1 MTHRKSYTISD
12 FYQFYL
18 SNIER
23 DTVYDIDYKV
33 YRQIIEDYLNLQ
45 QIRLL
50 NIVENLNYHAD
61 QVI

>member
-33 YRQIIEDYLNLQ
+33 YRLF
-45 QIRLL
+45 
-50 NIVENLNYHAD
+50 
-61 QVI
+61 